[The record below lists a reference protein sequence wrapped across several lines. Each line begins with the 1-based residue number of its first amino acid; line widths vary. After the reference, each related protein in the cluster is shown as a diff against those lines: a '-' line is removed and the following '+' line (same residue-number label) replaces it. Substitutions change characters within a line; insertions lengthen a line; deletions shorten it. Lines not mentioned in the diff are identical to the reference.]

1 MAENSATSAAS
12 DNFPPPSKEQ
22 LDALKAR
29 KGQLS
34 RQVGEAKKNGLSA
47 DDLIEQLK
55 QVSDELKALQ
65 KAQKQ
70 TLNRQQDDA
79 QKTQEAPAAPPFVG
93 AKIESIVHQMLVDP
107 RSTDRCAAW
116 DRYVDEHPAGTAY
129 HRMGV
134 RRFIEN
140 TYGHQTRYLCALGEN
155 GEIVG
160 VLPLVQLRSRLFG
173 NFVVSVPYFN
183 YGGVL
188 ADNRSVADRLIE
200 AASGWSDS
208 IGASHVEFRHMDQS
222 PLDLPARKDKI
233 TFWLN
238 LPKTSDDLWN
248 QFKPKLRAQIRRAER
263 EEPEW
268 YIGGLELLNDFYD
281 VFAANMRDL
290 GTPVYGKRFFRNLI
304 EESGLTTRLVV
315 VKVAGKPCGCAF
327 LLGYRK
333 RMEIPWASTLREF
346 NSSSIN
352 MYMYWRVLEF
362 AIEQGYRMFDFGRCT
377 EDAGTYRFK
386 RQWGAEPLP
395 MRWDYKMA
403 PGVSMPGLNPDNPKF
418 RLLIAIWQRMPVW
431 LTRILGPGVV
441 KSLP

>member
-1 MAENSATSAAS
+1 MAENSATIAS
-12 DNFPPPSKEQ
+12 SDTFPPPSKEQ
-22 LDALKAR
+22 LDALKAK

-55 QVSDELKALQ
+55 RVSDELKALQ

-70 TLNRQQDDA
+70 TLNRQRDDSD
-79 QKTQEAPAAPPFVG
+79 QEQQTLIAPPFIDR
-93 AKIESIVHQMLVDP
+93 KIESSAHQMLVDP
-107 RSTDRCAAW
+107 RSADRRAAW

-129 HRMGV
+129 HRIGV
-134 RRFIEN
+134 RRFIES
-140 TYGHQTRYLCALGEN
+140 TYGHQTRYLCALGES
-155 GEIVG
+155 GDVVG

-188 ADNRSVADRLIE
+188 ADNRSVADRLVEE
-200 AASGWSDS
+200 AANWSDS
-208 IGASHVEFRHMDQS
+208 IGSSHVELRHLDQS
-222 PLDLPARKDKI
+222 TLDLPARTDKV

-238 LPKTSDDLWN
+238 LPKKPDDLWS

-268 YIGGLELLNDFYD
+268 FIGGLELLNDFYD

-304 EESGLTTRLVV
+304 EQSGLTTRLVV

-327 LLGYRK
+327 LLGYRN

-362 AIEQGYRMFDFGRCT
+362 AIAQGYSMFDFGRCT

-395 MRWDYKMA
+395 MRWEYKMA

-431 LTRILGPGVV
+431 LTRIIGPGVV